1 MALSP
6 ANAPKPAPASAKA
19 IPAKAKAL
27 TILNNSTSSAPSN
40 APTPSN
46 DGPQDL
52 SEQLNAQIRQKYV
65 QGGQICSLN
74 TLGNSLHHINDS
86 KAVVLVRVP
95 TPLSTLATSYP
106 TLPALLL
113 SKR

>member
-6 ANAPKPAPASAKA
+6 ADAPKPAPAGAKA

-27 TILNNSTSSAPSN
+27 TILNNSNSSAPSN

-65 QGGQICSLN
+65 QGGQTCSLN
-74 TLGNSLHHINDS
+74 TLEYSLHHINGS
-86 KAVVLVRVP
+86 KAVASVRVP
-95 TPLSTLATSYP
+95 MRLSTLATSYP